1 MLGPLSK
8 LAITVLLALAWLRA
22 GQPIEPERLRSRLK
36 WTLGLAV
43 GLRTAFELV
52 MRAPAGAATTV
63 MEFVAAVA
71 ALALFWLLLRL
82 AYDGPFT
89 RADRTTRLVFSLIG
103 LIVLWVSGPGDA
115 MLWLWIATTRC
126 RWPPALS
133 TPERLRASVASLAA
147 GLVLL
152 IGVHQ
157 VPGIS
162 HAASVAEGIAWFGRG
177 IAIVHALVATSA
189 AFKAFTSD
197 PTLGI
202 RRVSHRL
209 AISHVLVVSVPL
221 AIVVTLWI
229 SSTYLGVNADRALT
243 TVRAMDREGIRIE
256 ESLRAALASGDAAAG
271 ARELA
276 AIRQAHWPGLRVY
289 SLRARAITCE
299 AGERLP
305 QDSLLAG
312 WVADLDRL
320 PRHGV
325 VQLGQ
330 HRYLGAAA
338 ARGDTALVA
347 LEPIAEA
354 LDSTLSPLVG
364 ADVRMSAAGPPP
376 SAADSLESQP
386 GSLEDTQ
393 RDARNAGRSDSMK
406 SSRAH
411 QLAREIGSGGPRI
424 RRVPRG
430 SRQASLVAGD
440 DSISV
445 GRGTVNFL
453 GLGFAHGVRSVGTT
467 WQPHD
472 FTLSARGTLHATV
485 AGLFV
490 HLRENPLQIVPV
502 LALALLAFML
512 LPLANTDLKMVRAM
526 GGSITR
532 AIGALREGAEA
543 FGEGRLAHRIPIA
556 GDDDLWDT
564 ARQFN
569 RMAEG
574 LERARELEKERD
586 RLEHEL
592 DLARRIQARLLPS
605 APPHVPGLDV
615 AGLSESAREVG
626 GDYYDHLDLGQ
637 GRLLLVIA
645 DVSGKGVPAA
655 LLMSAFRAALVS
667 QDLSHADPR
676 DVAARVSE
684 FLNRSV
690 EPGRFVTAFLGLI
703 DAATG
708 RLTYVN
714 AGHNPPLLLRAN
726 GTVEPLAAGGMI
738 LGILPGARYESGEV
752 TLGTGDLVALY
763 TDGVT
768 EGADAANEMWGE
780 TRLEALL
787 KSAAPSSAHDIATRI
802 VREVRSFEG
811 ERGPADDITVLVAK
825 RGAPASNAGPPARG

>member
-22 GQPIEPERLRSRLK
+22 GQPIEPQRLRRQLK
-36 WTLGLAV
+36 WAFGLAIA
-43 GLRTAFELV
+43 LRIAFEFV
-52 MRAPAGAATTV
+52 MRAPAGAATTA
-63 MEFVAAVA
+63 MEFVAAVG
-71 ALALFWLLLRL
+71 ALALFWLLLQL
-82 AYDGPFT
+82 AFSGPFT
-89 RADRTTRLVFSLIG
+89 RADRTTRLVFSLVG
-103 LIVLWVSGPGDA
+103 LIVLWLSGPGDT
-115 MLWLWIATTRC
+115 MLWLWIATARC
-126 RWPPALS
+126 TWPPALS
-133 TPERLRASVASLAA
+133 TPERFRASVAALAA

-177 IAIVHALVATSA
+177 IAIVHALVATTS

-202 RRVSHRL
+202 RRVSRRL
-209 AISHVLVVSVPL
+209 ALSHVLVVSVPL

-243 TVRAMDREGIRIE
+243 TVRAMDREGVRIE
-256 ESLRAALASGDAAAG
+256 ESLRAALASGDAPAG

-276 AIRQAHWPGLRVY
+276 AIRHAHWPGLRVY
-289 SLRARAITCE
+289 SLRGRAITCE

-312 WVADLDRL
+312 WVASLDRL

-325 VQLGQ
+325 VQLDRL
-330 HRYLGAAA
+330 RYLGAAA

-364 ADVRMSAAGPPP
+364 ADVRMSSVGPAP
-376 SAADSLESQP
+376 SVDSLETRFE
-386 GSLEDTQ
+386 SLGDSLK
-393 RDARNAGRSDSMK
+393 DARAAERTGDSTAK
-406 SSRAH
+406 ATAH
-411 QLAREIGSGGPRI
+411 RLARELGSRGPRI
-424 RRVPRG
+424 RRVPPG
-430 SRQASLVAGD
+430 SKQASLNAGD
-440 DSISV
+440 DTISV
-445 GRGTVNFL
+445 GRGSVGFL
-453 GLGFAHGVRSVGTT
+453 GLGFARGVRNVGTT
-467 WQPHD
+467 WQEHD
-472 FTLSARGTLHATV
+472 FTLSARGTLHGTI

-543 FGEGRLAHRIPIA
+543 FGEGKLTHRIPIA

-626 GDYYDHLDLGQ
+626 GDYYDHLDLGG

-667 QDLSHADPR
+667 QDLSTADPK

-690 EPGRFVTAFLGLI
+690 EPGRFVTAFLGTI

-714 AGHNPPLLLRAN
+714 AGHNPPLLLRAD
-726 GTVEPLAAGGMI
+726 GKVEPLEAGGVI

-752 TLGTGDLVALY
+752 TLSPGDLVALY

-780 TRLEALL
+780 ARLEALL
-787 KSAAPSSAHDIATRI
+787 KSAAPSSARDIATRI
-802 VREVRSFEG
+802 VREVRTFEG

-825 RGAPASNAGPPARG
+825 RGAPQG